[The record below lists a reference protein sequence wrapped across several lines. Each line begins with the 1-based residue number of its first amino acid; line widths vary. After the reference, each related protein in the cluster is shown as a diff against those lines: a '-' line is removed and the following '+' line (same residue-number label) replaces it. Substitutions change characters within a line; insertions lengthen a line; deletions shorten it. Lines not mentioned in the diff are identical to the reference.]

1 MNFFMIRCLRVCFHN
16 SGDFS
21 EINWGE
27 LNLRWGEYW
36 GEVGVNFF
44 YDSLFM
50 GLFSE
55 FR

>member
-1 MNFFMIRCLRVCFHN
+1 MIRCLRVCFHN

-36 GEVGVNFF
+36 GEVGGNFF
-44 YDSLFM
+44 YDSLFT

-55 FR
+55 FALFS

>member
-27 LNLRWGEYW
+27 LNLRWGD
-36 GEVGVNFF
+36 VGVNCW
-44 YDSLFM
+44 LIL
-50 GLFSE
+50 G
-55 FR
+55 